1 MHSCESQAR
10 GQIGESMHDTAGGV
24 RVLAGSGAGQAL
36 RGMLSVGYESDASL
50 GYLLLDGLGDV
61 GWW

>member
-1 MHSCESQAR
+1 
-10 GQIGESMHDTAGGV
+10 MHDTAGGV